1 MDFSARK
8 QILETRRQQLA
19 GLLSRTGQA
28 PRAPRMGSHRQPQ
41 SERGAGCAI
50 EVMPYASQEELR
62 RIEAALARLH
72 DGSYGYCRICGDD
85 MGDDWLDKRPASAF
99 CKTCSQ

>member
-8 QILETRRQQLA
+8 QMLEARRQRLA
-19 GLLSRTGQA
+19 GLLCRTGQA
-28 PRAPRMGSHRQPQ
+28 PAAPRMGSHRQPR

-50 EVMPYASQEELR
+50 EVLPYASHEELR
-62 RIEAALARLH
+62 RIEAALARLR

-85 MGDDWLDKRPASAF
+85 IGDDFLDQRPASPF
-99 CKTCSQ
+99 CKSCAL